1 METLFSGIRDQIET
15 GSNRI
20 FAFHNGVVDVVYHVP
35 LTKHEYIEKLNLDE
49 QRFDGK
55 KSVRIGGGGINF
67 ALSAASSGYPGIAFV
82 GFLDSEA
89 FALIE
94 EIKRKNGIRLPVVH
108 SETRPRRNTILELK
122 DQNLLYH
129 DPDSPEADIRELA
142 AKLSALSPDQHD
154 WIVSCSLYPQIT
166 FPLLSHSRR
175 IFIDSG
181 YGYPRREK
189 MMITS
194 LIGVLRE
201 KNFSEVIIAANE
213 TEIHN
218 ISDELGRS
226 KGGALEKA
234 HFASGKMSNRSGN
247 SVKILLHT
255 ASYSMLAEPCTSSS
269 WIVPSLDISAVRRTN
284 AGDTFAG
291 AFMAAYDATESPEH
305 SCFFANAAAAKRLS
319 SDEFAS
325 RENMRDFLRRSRL
338 KDIRMDGVR
347 TVSLEAL
354 HETRYR
360 LASSV
365 YMRASPAGARPALQT
380 AK

>member
-20 FAFHNGVVDVVYHVP
+20 FAFHNGVVDVVYQVP
-35 LTKHEYIEKLNLDE
+35 LTKREYLQKLALDE

-67 ALSAASSGYPGIAFV
+67 ALSAASSGSPGIAFV
-82 GFLDSEA
+82 GFLDAEA

-94 EIKRKNGIRLPVVH
+94 EIKRKNGIDFPVVY

-129 DPDSPEADIRELA
+129 DPDSSEADPKEMI
-142 AKLSALSPDQHD
+142 AKLALLSPRDSD
-154 WIVSCSLYPQIT
+154 WIASCSLYPHMT
-166 FPLLSHSRR
+166 FPLLDYSRR

-189 MMITS
+189 MLMTS
-194 LIGVLRE
+194 LLAALRE
-201 KNFSEVIIAANE
+201 KRLSEVIIAANE
-213 TEIHN
+213 TEVQN
-218 ISDELGRS
+218 ISEELGKS

-234 HFASGKMSNRSGN
+234 YFAASKMSAGSGN
-247 SVKILLHT
+247 AVKILLHT
-255 ASYSMLAEPCTSSS
+255 SNYSSLIEPDSSP

-291 AFMAAYDATESPEH
+291 AFMAAYDATKSPEH
-305 SCFFANAAAAKRLS
+305 SCFFANAASAKRLAT
-319 SDEFAS
+319 DEFAS
-325 RENMRDFLRRSRL
+325 KENMRDFLRRSRIRE
-338 KDIRMDGVR
+338 IRMSGVR
-347 TVSLEAL
+347 SLDVEAL

-365 YMRASPAGARPALQT
+365 YMRASPARGRPALQT